1 MIFLV
6 QQTYRR
12 LRKSRRQFSLVVR
25 STCRCNFLLHRCH
38 VRRREFPKTSKQER
52 GIIIS
57 IRYFKIERETK
68 EITAM
73 PYLLLVTRKWGL
85 KSQILNNLV
94 TNLIPA
100 LADLDIY
107 NFPHYTGRQTERF
120 GGPSP
125 QRGNISF
132 VANGFFYLLR
142 STGVMRNL
150 RLNILINNSYLSSR
164 ILSKTLRPRQNRNQ
178 KTGSFCYR
186 FKRPRFRVVILLPER
201 SNK

>member
-68 EITAM
+68 EITPM
-73 PYLLLVTRKWGL
+73 PYLLQF

-150 RLNILINNSYLSSR
+150 RLNIFINNSYLSSR
-164 ILSKTLRPRQNRNQ
+164 IFSKTLRPRQNRNQ
-178 KTGSFCYR
+178 KTGSFC
-186 FKRPRFRVVILLPER
+186 
-201 SNK
+201 

>member
-1 MIFLV
+1 MLIPSRQKQLVIFLV

-12 LRKSRRQFSLVVR
+12 LRKNRRQFSLVVR

-68 EITAM
+68 EITPM

-107 NFPHYTGRQTERF
+107 NFPHYTGRQTKRF

-132 VANGFFYLLR
+132 VANGFFYLLL

-178 KTGSFCYR
+178 KTGSFC
-186 FKRPRFRVVILLPER
+186 
-201 SNK
+201 

>member
-12 LRKSRRQFSLVVR
+12 LRKSRRQFFLVVR

-68 EITAM
+68 EITPM

-132 VANGFFYLLR
+132 VANGFFYLLL

-178 KTGSFCYR
+178 KTGSFC
-186 FKRPRFRVVILLPER
+186 
-201 SNK
+201 